1 MLKYVVRINLNK
13 EKYAEW
19 LKNGKDYDKHNPIK
33 GWDGVAPLYGAG
45 KCYSLRLTTKLEMA
59 MQYNK
64 EEDAYN
70 YAYNCTDDC
79 YACNF
84 PPILNAEVVAIEF
97 EPKEIGVTRV
107 YVPKKQRH

>member
-1 MLKYVVRINLNK
+1 MLKYVVRINLDK

-19 LKNGKDYDKHNPIK
+19 FEKNDYGKKSFKD
-33 GWDGVAPLYGAG
+33 WDGVAPLYGAG

-64 EEDAYN
+64 EEDAYH

-79 YACNF
+79 YACCF
-84 PPILNAEVVAIEF
+84 PSIINAEVVAIEF
-97 EPKEIGVTRV
+97 EPKEVGVTRV
-107 YVPKKQRH
+107 YVPKRQRH